1 MCFQLIQSISAVDK
15 DDSEESHHF
24 YFSLAQESTNNSR
37 FTVKDNQGTVIHV
50 LFRTFLMK
58 DGCFEWSSHHQFYKN
73 FHLYRKCCYK
83 NTT

>member
-50 LFRTFLMK
+50 AL
-58 DGCFEWSSHHQFYKN
+58 
-73 FHLYRKCCYK
+73 
-83 NTT
+83 